1 MEHRVILD
9 TGPLTA
15 FLNRRDHYHYWVLGQ
30 LQKTTSAFITCEAVL
45 SETLYLTGHSHA
57 AILAISGMIREDL
70 IRVNPVMSE
79 QSEAVFQLMKKYN
92 DLPASL
98 ADVCLL
104 QMYNSGMGD
113 KIMTLDADFRI
124 FRDKKSK
131 PLKLIIPA

>member
-15 FLNRRDHYHYWVLGQ
+15 FLNRRDNYHYWMLGQ

-45 SETLYLTGHSHA
+45 SETLYLAGHSHA

-70 IRVNPVMSE
+70 IRVYPVMSE
-79 QSEAVFQLMKKYN
+79 YSEPVLQLMKKYS

-104 QMYNSGMGD
+104 QMYNLGMGD
-113 KIMTLDADFRI
+113 KIMTLDSDFRI

-131 PLKLIIPA
+131 PLKLITPQ